1 MPLEDEL
8 IPLSEVVCDNR
19 AWDGTW
25 CTSPYLGHPHG
36 CPNFPNCP
44 AMHEWFTNYGGKYQ
58 WYAVVEVFDME
69 AHIVTMKAKHPGWSL
84 RQCMNPLYWQGGV
97 RKRLREKAYRLDPKL
112 SEWGHFFHPIPEASG
127 VNVFETMAKVGI
139 ILERDVSKVVRKV
152 AFVGCA
158 GDPHL
163 NAILSDLPE
172 KREIDPNKTPEWCKA
187 GT

>member
-1 MPLEDEL
+1 
-8 IPLSEVVCDNR
+8 
-19 AWDGTW
+19 
-25 CTSPYLGHPHG
+25 
-36 CPNFPNCP
+36 
-44 AMHEWFTNYGGKYQ
+44 MHEWFTNYGGKYQ

-172 KREIDPNKTPEWCKA
+172 KREIDPNKTPDCRFFLYRSSGQLSLVTA
-187 GT
+187 SLS